1 MRSFLLGLLV
11 GAAATVA
18 LGVGGL
24 VWLGHTLAVTD
35 PLEHSDV
42 IVAISGDAGPRVET
56 AVELWKAGY
65 APRILFS
72 GAALDPESVSSAEI
86 MKREA
91 VQQGVPESAILVE
104 PASATTEENATFV
117 AALMQRESLRSA
129 ILVTSPYHQRRA
141 AYLFARAFAPADLVF
156 RNHPANDP
164 DWDPNTWWLSRGS
177 RQVALVEIAKLA
189 ATMLTR

>member
-11 GAAATVA
+11 GAAATVV
-18 LGVGGL
+18 LGAGGL
-24 VWLGHTLAVTD
+24 VWLGHALAVTD

-56 AVELWKAGY
+56 AVALWKEGY

-72 GAALDPESVSSAEI
+72 GAALDPASVSSAEI

-104 PASATTEENATFV
+104 PDSSTTEENATLV
-117 AALMQRESLRSA
+117 AALMRRESLRSA

-141 AYLFARAFAPADLVF
+141 AYLFARAFAPAGLVF
-156 RNHPANDP
+156 HNHPANDP
-164 DWDPNTWWLSRGS
+164 DWDPNTWWLYRGS
-177 RQVALVEIAKLA
+177 RQVALVEMAKLA